1 MKKQLILILP
11 LLIITSFS
19 CDFDRYVGYDLEA
32 QELLETTLIN
42 GRVTNLYDDN
52 KPVYNAKV
60 KVGFLEALTNING
73 YYQVNYVF
81 TDDEARNKPIKI
93 SVEAHN
99 YFPENDIILVE
110 PISNEHNFQLR
121 YAAPRILNGIRR
133 ISILSIGE
141 EFIIYRVICQAIV
154 LDYQGVANISEAYAR
169 FYYNDAADTLKI
181 PFLINSIPSANTVH
195 FQAVYEVKVYADTLK
210 IPFLINSM
218 PSTNIV
224 YYQAVYEGRILFDM
238 NYDIYVGDFDGFS
251 DILRL
256 VNDQF
261 RKDELLFDSGL

>member
-32 QELLETTLIN
+32 QEFLETTLIN
-42 GRVTNLYDDN
+42 GRVTNFYDDN

-60 KVGFLEALTNING
+60 KVGLLEVLSNING
-73 YYQVNYVF
+73 DYQVNYVF

-141 EFIIYRVICQAIV
+141 GGNIYRVICQAIV
-154 LDYQGVANISEAYAR
+154 LDYQGVTNISEAHAR

-181 PFLINSIPSANTVH
+181 PFLINS
-195 FQAVYEVKVYADTLK
+195 
-210 IPFLINSM
+210 M
-218 PSTNIV
+218 PSTNLV
-224 YYQAVYEGRILFDM
+224 YYQAVYEGMIFFDL

-251 DILRL
+251 DILQL
-256 VNDQF
+256 ANNPFQQ
-261 RKDELLFDSGL
+261 DELLFDSGLLVLK